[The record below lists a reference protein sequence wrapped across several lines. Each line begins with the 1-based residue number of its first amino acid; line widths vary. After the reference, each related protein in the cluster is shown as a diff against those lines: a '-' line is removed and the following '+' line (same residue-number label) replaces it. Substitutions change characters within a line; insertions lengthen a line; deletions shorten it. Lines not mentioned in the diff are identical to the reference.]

1 MYGGVIGTDIVRF
14 DLYGPDV
21 LTANKM
27 ESGGNPGRI
36 NISETTRRLLDEL
49 EKSNYSFEY
58 NKEIEIKL
66 VNRKYRSYF
75 LLTGAENSAE

>member
-1 MYGGVIGTDIVRF
+1 VYGGVIGTDIVRF

-58 NKEIEIKL
+58 NKEIEIKV

-75 LLTGAENSAE
+75 LLTGAENPAE